1 MAGSS
6 KRDRQLA
13 RERYLRQQAR
23 RAETRTKRRQRQQI
37 LGAVVAVVAVLG
49 GIALIGVLANNDDN
63 SGTVADAPIASASAA
78 PSADSSTA
86 PEATPEGVPVDGCT
100 MVPTAAVDKPK
111 YDKEPAL
118 TVAKAAYAATLSTN
132 CGDIG
137 LTLDGAKAPH
147 TVNSFAFLAGKQF
160 FDDTSCHRLTTSGIF
175 VLQCGDPSASGTG
188 GPGYEFPNENLPAK
202 GSTVYKAGTVAM
214 ANSGPNTNGSQ
225 FFLVYKDSQLGPQ
238 YSVFGT
244 IDKAGRAILNK
255 VAGAGTGSDGVKPN
269 QPVVLQQVTVKK
281 AAA

>member
-37 LGAVVAVVAVLG
+37 LGAVVAVIAVLG
-49 GIALIGVLANNDDN
+49 GIALIGILARNNGDDTT
-63 SGTVADAPIASASAA
+63 SDAAAPIASSSAGPSAA
-78 PSADSSTA
+78 
-86 PEATPEGVPVDGCT
+86 PEGVPVAGCT
-100 MVPTAAVDKPK
+100 VMPAAAVDKPK

-118 TVAKAAYAATLSTN
+118 TVAKAAYTATLSTN

-137 LTLDGAKAPH
+137 LTLEGAKAPH

-160 FDDTSCHRLTTSGIF
+160 FDGTSCHRLTTEGIY
-175 VLQCGDPSASGTG
+175 VLQCGDPTASGSG
-188 GPGYEFPNENLPAK
+188 GPGYEFANENLPAK

-225 FFLVYKDSQLGPQ
+225 FFLVYKDSQLGPD

-244 IDKAGRAILNK
+244 IDKAGLAILNK